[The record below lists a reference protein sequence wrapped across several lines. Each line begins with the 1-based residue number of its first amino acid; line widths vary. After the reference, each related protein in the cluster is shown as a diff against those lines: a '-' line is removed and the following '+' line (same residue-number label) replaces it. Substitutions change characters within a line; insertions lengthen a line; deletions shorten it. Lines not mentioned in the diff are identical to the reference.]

1 MSQLQSLQSEN
12 SQLRAASADS
22 TTAPIT
28 KTKTKAPDRPV
39 INTDTD
45 AREWE
50 LFKDSWSRYKIM
62 TAITDPNFVRMELRA
77 ACSQDVNRLLFEYVG
92 SESLNVASED
102 ELLGHIKSVAVKETH
117 KEVHRMNFFRLSQM
131 EGETITQYV
140 ARLRSHAVL
149 CQFKIACTEHLRQI
163 FINYTDDMV
172 T

>member
-1 MSQLQSLQSEN
+1 MLNLMQQQMSQLQVLQYEN

-22 TTAPIT
+22 TTVPI
-28 KTKTKAPDRPV
+28 TKTKAPDRPV

-50 LFKDSWSRYKIM
+50 LFKDSWSRYKSM

-102 ELLGHIKSVAVKETH
+102 ELLDHIKSLAVKETH
-117 KEVHRMNFFRLSQM
+117 KEQGR
-131 EGETITQYV
+131 I
-140 ARLRSHAVL
+140 
-149 CQFKIACTEHLRQI
+149 
-163 FINYTDDMV
+163 
-172 T
+172 